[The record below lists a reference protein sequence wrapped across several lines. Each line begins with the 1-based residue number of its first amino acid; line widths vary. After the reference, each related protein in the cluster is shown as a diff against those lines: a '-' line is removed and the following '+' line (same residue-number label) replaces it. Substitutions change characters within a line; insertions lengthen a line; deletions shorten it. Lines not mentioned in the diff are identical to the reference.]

1 MFRHWHSLSE
11 IFTIEIYS
19 SYIMLLFLKLCYLS
33 QRFPCLLITLRK
45 FIYRYVSGI
54 RLSWKN
60 LLPILTIFEYFIKK
74 LIRTTLFHFKCEFFK
89 SFRAWLLQYVNLK
102 VVTAVWLD
110 HFQEFDEI
118 WYSYSANPQSHHLS
132 ISIKKQLSDVSSN
145 AQVKHTCDVI
155 WKSLLA
161 CTVYG
166 AVYSQPLHLCDNK
179 RK

>member
-1 MFRHWHSLSE
+1 
-11 IFTIEIYS
+11 
-19 SYIMLLFLKLCYLS
+19 MLLFLKLCYLS
-33 QRFPCLLITLRK
+33 QKFPCLLITLRK

-102 VVTAVWLD
+102 VVTAVWMD

-118 WYSYSANPQSHHLS
+118 WYSYSANPQSYHLS
-132 ISIKKQLSDVSSN
+132 ISIKKTVVWRVLQCSS
-145 AQVKHTCDVI
+145 KTYRWRYMEILTRMHCI
-155 WKSLLA
+155 WSRLFTALA
-161 CTVYG
+161 FMW
-166 AVYSQPLHLCDNK
+166 
-179 RK
+179 